1 MQVGH
6 QGVELADGETVVLKS
21 RKNVVKNRCEYLLQ
35 SLNLLG
41 VGKAFESDRHSVL
54 VHAVL
59 VEVECDHILL
69 LYGFLIDRGGFID
82 VPA

>member
-1 MQVGH
+1 LQVGH
-6 QGVELADGETVVLKS
+6 QGVELADGETVVLKF
-21 RKNVVKNRCEYLLQ
+21 Q